1 MKIIVRVPAEDDFLA
16 ELTDIAYR
24 ALLRQGLTRSFVDVE
39 LELWSDIRDALRDV
53 GDRDRPSPQLALN
66 AY

>member
-1 MKIIVRVPAEDDFLA
+1 MNETTQQLRDDDQLA

-39 LELWSDIRDALRDV
+39 LELWAEIRKTFRRLNEPV
-53 GDRDRPSPQLALN
+53 HHLAL
-66 AY
+66 AAS